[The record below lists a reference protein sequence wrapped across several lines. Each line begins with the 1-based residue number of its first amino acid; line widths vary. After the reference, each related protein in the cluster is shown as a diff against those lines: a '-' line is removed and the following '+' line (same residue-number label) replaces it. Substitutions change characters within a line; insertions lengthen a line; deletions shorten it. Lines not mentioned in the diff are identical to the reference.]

1 MAIPVTCPSCLK
13 RFNVSEK
20 FAGKSGPCPNCKKS
34 IKIPEKTEEV
44 VIHAPDEAAP
54 KDSKGRSILKP
65 IRRSEVK
72 LSFPVILT
80 IALSTLVIFGLA
92 LGLGLSGGTPPVV
105 LALGALLLAAP
116 LVFTGYWFL
125 HDDEL
130 ASFRGRELL
139 VRCGIGALV
148 FAATWGIF
156 AWLPA
161 YLIEDGDMGGLQLAI
176 VLPIMIAIGT
186 AASVL
191 AFEVEILQGLLHY
204 MFYLV
209 TTFVLAALAGAS
221 LLGPPDENSAKKSPP
236 SIVAPGGNT
245 PSQPPAQGKP
255 AQGNPAQGNPALPP
269 PSTEASPAIPKL
281 LQ

>member
-20 FAGKSGPCPNCKKS
+20 FAGKSGPCPNCKKT
-34 IKIPEKTEEV
+34 IKIPEKADEV

-80 IALSTLVIFGLA
+80 VALTTLVIFGLA
-92 LGLGLSGGTPPVV
+92 LGLGYSGNTHPAV
-105 LALGALLLAAP
+105 LAVGALLLAAP
-116 LVFTGYWFL
+116 LVFIGYWFL

-130 ASFRGRELL
+130 EIFRGRELL
-139 VRCGIGALV
+139 VRCGLGALV
-148 FAATWGIF
+148 FAATWAIF
-156 AWLPA
+156 AWLPM

-186 AASVL
+186 TASVL
-191 AFEVEILQGLLHY
+191 IFEVEILQGLLHY

-209 TTFVLAALAGAS
+209 VTFVLAALAGAS
-221 LLGPPDENSAKKSPP
+221 LLGPAPENGSKSSPTP
-236 SIVAPGGNT
+236 IVAPAGNPAANPPGT
-245 PSQPPAQGKP
+245 PAQGKP
-255 AQGNPAQGNPALPP
+255 APAKPAPVAP
-269 PSTEASPAIPKL
+269 QTETNPAIPKL